1 MPVKCFLG
9 GIKQCIT
16 KLTIIIVGKDVN
28 SIPMLKKRPTEKPV
42 SDGRK
47 INCVCVC
54 LCLFV
59 RLSERETHTEGERER
74 KERQHACILRGSL

>member
-54 LCLFV
+54 LCV
-59 RLSERETHTEGERER
+59 
-74 KERQHACILRGSL
+74 